1 MVALLCQVLI
11 KQNCKYCLP
20 NKNSLVG
27 LCTINTDLV
36 AEKMLCLR
44 NFSQI
49 LILVLKLSKRISP
62 AIFSLSFYSPWTP
75 GQIATK
81 LGTKYVMYQQ
91 LANFV
96 LKKDIYVNRLE
107 SVNFGIQMCI
117 LQIRM

>member
-1 MVALLCQVLI
+1 MY
-11 KQNCKYCLP
+11 NKYRFSSG
-20 NKNSLVG
+20 KNVMFKVNI
-27 LCTINTDLV
+27 TNIFQ
-36 AEKMLCLR
+36 M

-49 LILVLKLSKRISP
+49 LILVLKFSKRISP
-62 AIFSLSFYSPWTP
+62 AILSLSFYSPWTR
-75 GQIATK
+75 GQIGTK